1 MPVNSTH
8 LYTYLTVGCQLEM
21 YVYLCIPISL
31 HRFAEVHSFLQFS
44 RVDFSRTFFSTFKFF
59 YFTCTKKKL
68 NLHCTLN
75 ARSAIRKK
83 ATNNP
88 VYAKN
93 NEDYC
98 LCDFHA
104 KKKRRKKRNLQCWPH
119 QWVAGIGWSINSRCH
134 VQSLSARNQ
143 LFIWQGRKSEMAM
156 CVWCVCAPCR
166 CLDGYFETTNFSRLG
181 TSFRLSS
188 QVDSTK
194 ARRNATARKCVD
206 FHDEFN

>member
-83 ATNNP
+83 RQTTRCMLKTMRII
-88 VYAKN
+88 V
-93 NEDYC
+93 C
-98 LCDFHA
+98 VIFMQ
-104 KKKRRKKRNLQCWPH
+104 KRKEERKEICNADHTSESL
-119 QWVAGIGWSINSRCH
+119 VLAG
-134 VQSLSARNQ
+134 A
-143 LFIWQGRKSEMAM
+143 
-156 CVWCVCAPCR
+156 
-166 CLDGYFETTNFSRLG
+166 
-181 TSFRLSS
+181 
-188 QVDSTK
+188 
-194 ARRNATARKCVD
+194 
-206 FHDEFN
+206 